1 MSSRSLTFVVVVVVD
16 LVDIDLVDEQAS
28 LVDEQACAE
37 HSLLRATR
45 ERSSHSPRLSA
56 NNIPPLA
63 SAPSTCLSGSAR
75 PRGCGLLL
83 FSTFKVCFKLPHATY
98 LTTHA
103 VAFWLFRWGLFV
115 RWKEHTP
122 LSLSHPFWI
131 WSRVSLNMEPLRE
144 NQSDKP
150 RLLVAQPRAPAGR
163 RAHATNTRLHTSR
176 FCGSPHH

>member
-1 MSSRSLTFVVVVVVD
+1 LSSRSPSSSSSSSISLTSISLTSKQVSLTSKLALSTLTRLVNAVVSPVM
-16 LVDIDLVDEQAS
+16 LVS
-28 LVDEQACAE
+28 RT
-37 HSLLRATR
+37 H
-45 ERSSHSPRLSA
+45 RLSA
-56 NNIPPLA
+56 SNNPPLA
-63 SAPSTCLSGSAR
+63 SCTQHMPFWVRAPA
-75 PRGCGLLL
+75 GLCVAP

-103 VAFWLFRWGLFV
+103 VVFWLFRWGLFV

-144 NQSDKP
+144 NQTKIT

-163 RAHATNTRLHTSR
+163 RAHATNTRLL
-176 FCGSPHH
+176 

>member
-1 MSSRSLTFVVVVVVD
+1 MSLP
-16 LVDIDLVDEQAS
+16 
-28 LVDEQACAE
+28 ACAE
-37 HSLLRATR
+37 HSLLVRATR
-45 ERSSHSPRLSA
+45 RVPCNYVILCNYSA
-56 NNIPPLA
+56 SRTNNSEGLKFA
-63 SAPSTCLSGSAR
+63 ARGSAPSTCLSGSAR

-103 VAFWLFRWGLFV
+103 VAFWWFRWGLFV
-115 RWKEHTP
+115 RWKEHT

-176 FCGSPHH
+176 FCGSPYH